1 MTSTEEKT
9 TILLMYSFEPD
20 KWGQVRKFSK
30 FYSSTYSLPLYAI
43 IALRG
48 IEGHFHKYFI
58 LKELAQKMVPKLV
71 EDHEQLANQGYSPA
85 VRSKELAAIIDT
97 LFCELYSV
105 VDCTR
110 SVLGAIYG
118 KCQNVPTKSTSKLF
132 KNAGEEK
139 IDDKVPSGVKD
150 ALKHGQNDWFPRL
163 KEIRD
168 AINHSGIG
176 SCNEDE
182 GKISYYHDSLGQT
195 PSNVLVNEDVLK
207 YTCELERKVHDFL
220 ENVFYSLNM
229 TLDDNETI
237 QYCGIFGGLG
247 YQRTVSISEAKD
259 FNSGRCKSIEQFEKD
274 LMPTCP
280 CINSCGA
287 YERVLKQRNADK

>member
-1 MTSTEEKT
+1 MHSFGPNKWTE
-9 TILLMYSFEPD
+9 
-20 KWGQVRKFSK
+20 VRKFSR

-58 LKELAQKMVPKLV
+58 LKELAQKMVPKLI
-71 EDHEQLANQGYSPA
+71 EDHEQLVNQGYSPA
-85 VRSKELAAIIDT
+85 IRSKELAAIIDT

-132 KNAGEEK
+132 KNASEEK

-195 PSNVLVNEDVLK
+195 PSNVLVDEDILE
-207 YTCELERKVHDFL
+207 YICRCEYKVHQFL
-220 ENVFYSLNM
+220 ENIFHSLNM

-237 QYCGIFGGLG
+237 QVCGIFGGLF

-259 FNSGRCKSIEQFEKD
+259 FNSGRCKSFEQFETG
-274 LMPTCP
+274 LMPKCP
-280 CINSCGA
+280 CSSSCGA
-287 YERVLKQRNADK
+287 YARVLEQRNADK